1 MTRFAHMAD
10 VHLGAGRSTG
20 RIDEIRKSFELAFD
34 EANKDP
40 NIEFILIAGDVF
52 DRVRPPWSLLAD
64 FVQLMRTAEKQI
76 YVLAGNH
83 DTSRVRTA
91 GSFWDV
97 FDSLDLPY
105 AWFIH
110 GYESQVFHHSI
121 SETEIDLGIICT
133 PWGAL
138 QDPNDRERRDDFC
151 VEMIEEMP
159 VIWVTHGV
167 AEGVTGSHAEFLRP
181 VIMNEEMEK
190 YAYVALGDLHTEGQV
205 QENAWYSGSTD
216 RMNWSDI
223 GAQPHWLDVTLED
236 GELEVV
242 ERYIE
247 VRKMIK
253 LMDLN
258 ATGYTG
264 DDLVAYFK
272 DIFVDPDVMMSV
284 LVYGCERSAFRQL
297 VQTYK
302 HFPFLKMTH
311 QPYET
316 PEGDYEL
323 KADQEQKSVTELF
336 SDFLNHRSKE
346 GAYTPEF
353 EQRMRTEG
361 ANYLERAQET
371 ESED

>member
-1 MTRFAHMAD
+1 MARFAHMAD
-10 VHLGAGRSTG
+10 IHLGAGRSTG
-20 RIDEIRKSFELAFD
+20 RVDEIIKSFESAFD
-34 EANKDP
+34 EANTDQ
-40 NIEFILIAGDVF
+40 NIEFVIIAGDIF
-52 DRVRPPWSLLAD
+52 DKVRPSWAVLARFIELMHQAQKPV
-64 FVQLMRTAEKQI
+64 FVI
-76 YVLAGNH
+76 AGNH
-83 DTSRVRTA
+83 DTVRVRTA
-91 GSFWDV
+91 GSFWDILEKIDFEYV
-97 FDSLDLPY
+97 EF
-105 AWFIH
+105 AH
-110 GYESQVFHHSI
+110 GYESKLVQASDASI
-121 SETEIDLGIICT
+121 LLT

-138 QDPNDRERRDDFC
+138 QNPEDEENRDMLRSDA
-151 VEMIEEMP
+151 ESSARS
-159 VIWVTHGV
+159 IWVTHGV
-167 AEGVTGSHAEFLRP
+167 AEGVRGSHAAFLNP
-181 VIMNEEMEK
+181 IIFNHEMSRHD
-190 YAYVALGDLHTEGQV
+190 YVALGDLHTEGQV
-205 QENAWYSGSTD
+205 QDNAWYSGSID

-236 GELEVV
+236 NEFEVV

-247 VRKMIK
+247 VREMTK

-272 DIFVDPDVMMSV
+272 DIFVDPEIMMSV

-297 VQTYK
+297 VKTYK

-323 KADQEQKSVTELF
+323 KAEREQKSVAELF

-361 ANYLERAQET
+361 ANYIERARET
-371 ESED
+371 KETKEE